1 MEKVFKQ
8 IGKIVTIVKVLRME
22 GKIQKQTYEEIILSL
37 ADMKDELNKFAITDP
52 ASGKSFSDMDKF
64 VNENINYADSQTML
78 EELYRRGL
86 NVDNVKEEGYC
97 MTEQDLEKAIKL
109 KEDLDYDRNLLKFAL
124 NPSVELN
131 VILCSRERNGD
142 IFIANRVLGDEG
154 IKEIKGKILAIIK
167 DKIHNLES
175 QIEKL

>member
-1 MEKVFKQ
+1 
-8 IGKIVTIVKVLRME
+8 
-22 GKIQKQTYEEIILSL
+22 
-37 ADMKDELNKFAITDP
+37 
-52 ASGKSFSDMDKF
+52 
-64 VNENINYADSQTML
+64 
-78 EELYRRGL
+78 
-86 NVDNVKEEGYC
+86 

-109 KEDLDYDRNLLKFAL
+109 KEDLDYNRKLLKFAL

-142 IFIANRVLGDEG
+142 TFIANRALGDEG
-154 IKEIKGKILAIIK
+154 IKEIKGKILTIIK

>member
-1 MEKVFKQ
+1 
-8 IGKIVTIVKVLRME
+8 
-22 GKIQKQTYEEIILSL
+22 
-37 ADMKDELNKFAITDP
+37 
-52 ASGKSFSDMDKF
+52 
-64 VNENINYADSQTML
+64 
-78 EELYRRGL
+78 
-86 NVDNVKEEGYC
+86 

-131 VILCSRERNGD
+131 VILCSRERNGGM
-142 IFIANRVLGDEG
+142 FIANRVLGDEG
-154 IKEIKGKILAIIK
+154 IKEIKGEILAIIK